1 MWKENTMAHEVYY
14 QFRPTPGQ
22 ARRAGSRGGRAAA
35 VNRRQ
40 RQDGAAA
47 PLPQPQAEAAAQF
60 LRETTAAAIALLD
73 AQCPWLRGAEQRFS
87 PRSPP
92 AACSA
97 VVLRSEA

>member
-1 MWKENTMAHEVYY
+1 MAHEVYY

-60 LRETTAAAIALLD
+60 LRETTAGAIALLD

-87 PRSPP
+87 PRSPR